1 MSQSTLTISGLEE
14 FIQLVLEDQVLQDKL
29 QACSDEE
36 SLVSLVVQLGQ
47 ERGFNFTDEEV
58 RQKFVQ
64 IKEENGFEEPLFS
77 YPISDIEFQLDYF

>member
-1 MSQSTLTISGLEE
+1 MSQNTLTISGLED

-47 ERGFNFTDEEV
+47 ERGYRFTDEEV
-58 RQKFVQ
+58 REKLAQ
-64 IKEENGFEEPLFS
+64 IREEQEFTYPLS
-77 YPISDIEFQLDYF
+77 GIVPQHAYF